1 MNVRTKQI
9 AATCA
14 LVAVTAVWGYT
25 FVVVKRAIAQVPPFE
40 FLTLRFGLAAIVLG
54 AMFPRSAI
62 RSASKTL
69 GPSAAVGAVLATGY
83 AFQTLGLA
91 YTGATKSALI
101 TGLTV
106 VLTPVLAVVALRRRP
121 APVTVI
127 AVLMSAG
134 GLVLLTVGPAVVF
147 NRGDGLT
154 LVTALAFAAHIV
166 LLGRYSRTC
175 DARQLA
181 FGQIVF
187 SAIGFAVLTF
197 AFEDWVTP
205 SSPEVWWALAI
216 TGIGATAV
224 AFLVM
229 TWAQQ
234 ILSPTK
240 TAVVVA
246 MEPVFGVLAGYT
258 ILSERFTALG
268 WMGAALMLSAML
280 LVTLRPAVPSE
291 I

>member
-1 MNVRTKQI
+1 MNLPNKQI
-9 AATCA
+9 SATCA

-25 FVVVKRAIAQVPPFE
+25 FVVVKRAIAEVPPLE
-40 FLTLRFGLAAIVLG
+40 FLALRFGLAAIVLG

-62 RSASKTL
+62 RSASKIL

-83 AFQTLGLA
+83 AFQTLGLV

-101 TGLTV
+101 TGLMV
-106 VLTPVLAVVALRRRP
+106 VLTPVLAVVALRRKP
-121 APVTVI
+121 TLVTLL
-127 AVLMSAG
+127 AVGMSAA
-134 GLVLLTVGPAVVF
+134 GLALLTVGPEFTF

-166 LLGRYSRTC
+166 LLGRYSPIY

-187 SAIGFAVLTF
+187 SSVGFALMTL

-205 SSPEVWWALAI
+205 SSPEVWWALGI

-234 ILSPTK
+234 VLSPTR
-240 TAVVVA
+240 TAIVVA
-246 MEPVFGVLAGYT
+246 MEPVFGALAGYT

-268 WMGAALMLSAML
+268 WMGAIALFGAML
-280 LVTLRPAVPSE
+280 LVTFRSSRPSE